1 MSKFLFS
8 FLCVSLVL
16 ARDGYFQDAAP
27 RTPMTVEAGA
37 GRFWDATKE
46 LGVAFRERA
55 SPTSKKDLLET
66 GVAVFA
72 YGHRSGL

>member
-1 MSKFLFS
+1 
-8 FLCVSLVL
+8 
-16 ARDGYFQDAAP
+16 
-27 RTPMTVEAGA
+27 MTVEAGA

-66 GVAVFA
+66 AGSGVAVFA